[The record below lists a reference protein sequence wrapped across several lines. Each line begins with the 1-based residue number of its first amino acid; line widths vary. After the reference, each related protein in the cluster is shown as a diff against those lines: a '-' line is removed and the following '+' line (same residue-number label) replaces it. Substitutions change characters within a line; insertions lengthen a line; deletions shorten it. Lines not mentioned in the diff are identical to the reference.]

1 VKSLVISDGGHRFQL
16 LLREDVD
23 LPAVTIREEPAHMQF
38 ISWWRG
44 QCKQRSIAY
53 VYRVAEPQGIRI
65 VQNLLKKHTFEELQQ
80 LAHHFFL
87 DYGER
92 LRSDARHFSI
102 FASLVETLKGELRDR
117 A

>member
-1 VKSLVISDGGHRFQL
+1 MKTLTVSDGGHRFQL

-23 LPAVTIREEPAHMQF
+23 LPAVAVREEPAHMRF
-38 ISWWRG
+38 IAFWRD
-44 QCKQRSIAY
+44 QCKKRSISY

-65 VQNLLKKHTFEELQQ
+65 VQSLLKKYTFEELQQ

-92 LRSDARHFSI
+92 LRSDGRHFSL